1 VRDRGE
7 KIKIGIKY
15 CGGCRAGYD
24 RVALVEELRDRLA
37 EKMEFVPADSGEAE
51 KILLV
56 CGCPTACAKVES
68 SLPQFSITCPAD
80 AEKWISREIGG
91 I

>member
-1 VRDRGE
+1 MRDRGE

-24 RVALVEELRDRLA
+24 RVALVDALRDRLND
-37 EKMEFVPADSGEAE
+37 KVEFVPADSGDAE
-51 KILLV
+51 EILVV
-56 CGCPTACAKVES
+56 CGCPSACAKVAS
-68 SLPQFSITCPAD
+68 RLPAFFITCPAD
-80 AEKWISREIGG
+80 AEKWILREIGS